1 MGLLPSEVL
10 RKPQQSNRMNMEDFI
25 FGTLSTNESRIAH
38 LQNLQGGVTHAH
50 RRTPRDP
57 LPGQAI
63 TIELTI
69 GPSFPQ
75 NKAWIYWTNDGSDPE
90 GKNGIATNG
99 YTTPLKPSSSEWNTF
114 LWGYVRKYYGEIP
127 SQEARTLVRYRVAA
141 GGSDEEVFA
150 DNGTY
155 YAFYVDNDPPPAWTK
170 DAIIYQIFADRFFN
184 TNGDF
189 PRIEDKPSLKC
200 NGTLRGITAKL
211 DYVAELGV
219 NVLWFTPVFSS
230 PSYHGYDATSFF
242 EIDPRLGTREDFK
255 DLVEGA
261 HARGIRIL
269 MDFVPNHWSSQ
280 HPSFHEATRDQ
291 NSPFT
296 KWYTF
301 EKWPEKYKTFFGV
314 KNLPQ
319 INLRYGPA
327 REHVLESAKYWLD
340 FGVDG
345 FRVDYCIGPSPDFYA
360 DFRRVTRTSK
370 PDSWTFGEAVDPP
383 DSQLAFEGGMD
394 GTLDFMLLEGL
405 RKTFAFGKWNARQ
418 FAEFIDRHEAYFPTS
433 FSRPSFL
440 DNHDMNRFL
449 WVAHNDIQKLKL
461 AAMCQFTLIGAPVI
475 YYGTEV
481 GLSQPRDVMQ
491 NGRAIH
497 EETRMPMLWGDDQNK
512 ELFEFYRALI
522 NIRKN
527 ESALTRG
534 TRENILATEEVLA
547 YRRMDGADS
556 IICVLNVSD
565 KTSEVEIEIMEST
578 PLLSTSSDCR
588 IQAAG
593 GKKRILLPP
602 HSGMVLK

>member
-1 MGLLPSEVL
+1 
-10 RKPQQSNRMNMEDFI
+10 MEDFI
-25 FGTLSTNESRIAH
+25 FGTLSTEASRIAH
-38 LQNLQGGVTHAH
+38 LQNLLGGITHAH

-57 LPGQAI
+57 NPGQAI
-63 TIELTI
+63 TLELTI
-69 GPSFPQ
+69 GPSYPQ
-75 NKAWIYWTNDGSDPE
+75 NQAWIYWTNDGSDPAGE
-90 GKNGIATNG
+90 NGLATNG
-99 YTTPLKPSSSEWNTF
+99 YAIPLQPVDTEWNTF
-114 LWGYVRKYYGEIP
+114 LWGYVRKFRAEIP
-127 SQEARTLVRYRVAA
+127 AQDAGTLVRYRVSA
-141 GGSDEEVFA
+141 GGTTGAEIFA
-150 DNGTY
+150 DQGTY

-170 DAIIYQIFADRFFN
+170 GAIIYQVFADRFYN
-184 TNGDF
+184 TTGDF
-189 PRIEDKPSLKC
+189 PKTEDKPSLKC
-200 NGTLRGITAKL
+200 NGTLRGIIEKL
-211 DYVAELGV
+211 DYIAELGV

-242 EIDPRLGTREDFK
+242 EINPRLGTQADFK
-255 DLVEGA
+255 ELVEGA

-280 HPSFHEATRDQ
+280 HPNFIEATHDQ
-291 NSPFT
+291 HSPYT

-301 EKWPEKYKTFFGV
+301 EKWPQEYKTFFGV

-319 INLRYGPA
+319 INLRHAPA
-327 REHVLESAKYWLD
+327 REHVLEAAKFWLD

-360 DFRRVTRTSK
+360 DFRRVTRTTK

-383 DSQLAFEGGMD
+383 DSQLTFEGGMD

-418 FAEFIDRHEAYFPTS
+418 FAEFLDRHEAYFPAS

-449 WVAHNDIQKLKL
+449 WVAQNDIQKLKL
-461 AAMCQFTLIGAPVI
+461 AALCQFTLTGAPVI

-481 GLSQPRDVMQ
+481 GLSQPKDVMQ

-497 EETRMPMLWGDDQNK
+497 EEARMPMLWGDDQNQ
-512 ELFEFYRALI
+512 ELLEFYRALI

-527 ESALTRG
+527 ESALTHG
-534 TRENILATEEVLA
+534 TRETVFVTDEVIA
-547 YRRMDGADS
+547 YRRAHNGVNLL
-556 IICVLNVSD
+556 CVMNISD
-565 KTSEVEIEIMEST
+565 KAYDLELDIPESN
-578 PLLSTSSDCR
+578 LLLATNSGCK

-593 GKKRILLPP
+593 GKQRIHLPAG
-602 HSGMVLK
+602 SGMIVK